1 MNTGISRVEN
11 SSADLITPR
20 MNASDERRVTFDVSV
35 DGSDAMDD
43 EDMNN
48 NYLVGKAPASWTETQ
63 GTPED
68 VVFVYA
74 VETRYM

>member
-1 MNTGISRVEN
+1 
-11 SSADLITPR
+11 
-20 MNASDERRVTFDVSV
+20 
-35 DGSDAMDD
+35 MDD

-48 NYLVGKAPASWTETQ
+48 NYRVRKAPASWTETQ

-74 VETRYM
+74 VETRYK